1 MAAAK
6 ATFLPTGVSSG
17 RLNRA
22 MFPLVLPTPLSKKW
36 GAKLAWARKRM
47 KTDTSRELHTSK
59 VTYLGPANET
69 ERFCLPAEF
78 LPGVLGEGMLGLGS
92 SVSGTHFT

>member
-1 MAAAK
+1 
-6 ATFLPTGVSSG
+6 
-17 RLNRA
+17 
-22 MFPLVLPTPLSKKW
+22 
-36 GAKLAWARKRM
+36 M